1 MENKKVGD
9 YLNIDFGYLVP
20 LKYDYFVE
28 KIKASCEYICKKYPE
43 VNTDDITLALHEDDI
58 NDYSVTFHFQRFETE
73 KEKETRL
80 FKEKCEN
87 ERHAE
92 FLKKVIDNNLD
103 ETIKYLKLI
112 GKI

>member
-9 YLNIDFGYLVP
+9 CLNLDFDYLVP

-28 KIKASCEYICKKYPE
+28 KIKAYCEYICKKYPE
-43 VNTDDITLALHEDDI
+43 VNTDDITLALHENDI
-58 NDYSVTFHFQRFETE
+58 NDYSVTFYFKRFETE

-103 ETIKYLKLI
+103 ETIKYLKLT